1 MGLFSV
7 SENREFFRN
16 LFKGGNISTFF
27 RNEYFLRSDLVDTL
41 GTGEVGCC
49 MYDRLLSFSGLVEPK
64 MDLEQVLSKGKD
76 QHNIFMLKSLLK
88 RNDILNLEETD
99 LKLQV
104 NILKATVEMTPWL
117 HSSMSRYKP
126 LL

>member
-1 MGLFSV
+1 
-7 SENREFFRN
+7 
-16 LFKGGNISTFF
+16 
-27 RNEYFLRSDLVDTL
+27 
-41 GTGEVGCC
+41 

-117 HSSMSRYKP
+117 HSSVLRYKP